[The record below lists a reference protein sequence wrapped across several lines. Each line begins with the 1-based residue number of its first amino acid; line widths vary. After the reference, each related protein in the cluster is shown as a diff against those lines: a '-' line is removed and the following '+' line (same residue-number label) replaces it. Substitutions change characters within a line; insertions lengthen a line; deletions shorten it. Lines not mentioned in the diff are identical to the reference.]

1 MSKLHIAL
9 AALFAGAIA
18 LPAMATGGNSEKEA
32 LEQAAPEPQVYSTE
46 EPIVVIAYNDV
57 NFSSDFDTE
66 GSPEL
71 VQYSYDWVDG
81 QWKDVDNLSHPDY
94 PFAKVAIEDMV
105 QQYPG
110 A

>member
-9 AALFAGAIA
+9 AAIFASAIA
-18 LPAMATGGNSEKEA
+18 LPAMATGGHSEKEA
-32 LEQAAPEPQVYSTE
+32 VEQAAPEAQALSTQ
-46 EPIVVIAYNDV
+46 EPIVVIGYADV

-71 VQYSYDWVDG
+71 VQHSYDRVDG